1 MCIDRVDGEWEMID
15 SIATKQVT
23 YWMKLDNPL
32 LKTKQFEVKSVYK
45 CTKKE
50 EQVAYVIDIVTVTP
64 DIPYGDCFHTEN
76 RYCITWVDKNSSRL
90 IISSEITFQKYT
102 MMKTIIKA
110 NATKGLSDKALA
122 VLDLLKS
129 KLISPSDAKIPGT
142 VCQASKSTKKEK
154 EIMTNSSSLSSFL
167 IDGKRTIFFLI
178 LSFFL
183 GVFVCWISMA
193 DNISHRAD
201 DITVKLNWN
210 KEFSQPGTSEP
221 STK

>member
-1 MCIDRVDGEWEMID
+1 MCVDRVDGEWEMID
-15 SIATKQVT
+15 SIATKHVT

-45 CTKKE
+45 CTRKE

-90 IISSEITFQKYT
+90 IISSEVTFQKYT
-102 MMKTIIKA
+102 MLKAIIKA

-129 KLISPSDAKIPGT
+129 KLIRPSDAKITGT
-142 VCQASKSTKKEK
+142 VCQVSKSAKNEK
-154 EIMTNSSSLSSFL
+154 EIITNSSSVSSF
-167 IDGKRTIFFLI
+167 GKRTIFLLI

-183 GVFVCWISMA
+183 GVFVCWISIA

-201 DITVKLNWN
+201 DIIVKLNWN

-221 STK
+221 SSK